1 LKAARLDQRVW
12 LALASVTLLAG
23 ALAAGLDILPIPGRV
38 RPTAVYAIHG
48 STGIP
53 VGYGPVFLLGGDLF
67 PHQCGTG
74 HLGRNGVLTLIAYRE
89 PRCRLGIARL
99 HPHLLPIDLRVPWA
113 LVPADKRQDL
123 RRLATAA
130 GAHFYLLGQRLIH
143 APFFVEDYAP
153 VIDEVV
159 RSALRQAWS
168 APTTRQALTQA
179 LDTLDRDQVSAVVD
193 GLLPVLAEHI
203 RQNLWRTLRTA
214 ASALFGSEDR
224 RQREALGQLLG
235 EVLADPRVALHL
247 ERTVPP
253 LLSSREALAV
263 GTVLADQVGKALVSD
278 PRLQDLMARLVTD
291 RRFLGLRPIGP
302 EAEHLFAALP
312 GGLLR
317 MRFRHD
323 HNPLATYVLRALVRG
338 RSGFLV
344 LMLSEHQEGQLL
356 GSDLPP
362 EPVLGGITQ

>member
-1 LKAARLDQRVW
+1 M
-12 LALASVTLLAG
+12 
-23 ALAAGLDILPIPGRV
+23 
-38 RPTAVYAIHG
+38 
-48 STGIP
+48 
-53 VGYGPVFLLGGDLF
+53 
-67 PHQCGTG
+67 
-74 HLGRNGVLTLIAYRE
+74 RNLVAYHE
-89 PRCRLGIARL
+89 ARCRLGLVSLR
-99 HPHLLPIDLRVPWA
+99 PHLLPIDLRVPWA
-113 LVPADKRQDL
+113 LVPSAKRQEL
-123 RRLATAA
+123 RRLASLAL
-130 GAHFYLLGQRLIH
+130 AHFYLLGQRLIH

-168 APTTRQALTQA
+168 APATRQALTQA

-203 RQNLWRTLRTA
+203 RQNLWLTLRSAT
-214 ASALFGSEDR
+214 SALLGSEDR
-224 RQREALGQLLG
+224 EQRAALGQLLG

-278 PRLQDLMARLVTD
+278 PRLQDLAARLVTD
-291 RRFLGLRPIGP
+291 RRFLGLQPIGP
-302 EAEHLFAALP
+302 DAERLFAALP
-312 GGLLR
+312 AGLLR

-344 LMLSEHQEGQLL
+344 LMLSAGQEGQLM
-356 GSDLPP
+356 GRDLPP
-362 EPVLGGITQ
+362 EPVLGRVAQ